1 MPFVSYRAKE
11 NSQKCEACRF
21 NFVSNSKIDP
31 RGYAHY
37 MELDE
42 KLARLKAG
50 MMWTSCKVCPNREDF
65 KKVYGIEPVKYYGLA
80 LG

>member
-11 NSQKCEACRF
+11 NSKKCDECRF
-21 NFVSNSKIDP
+21 NFVNNYKIDQK
-31 RGYAHY
+31 GYAHF

-42 KLARLKAG
+42 KLAKLKAA
-50 MMWTSCKVCPNREDF
+50 MMWTSCKVCPIRDDF

-80 LG
+80 EV